1 MFIILF
7 GNCTCTK
14 LCYYYMYLCYNIV
27 LCINILF
34 NNKMLLYLEYNENR
48 FKFVVFT
55 EKLYCK
61 VCFLY
66 LQPSDVCDY

>member
-7 GNCTCTK
+7 GNCTCMK
-14 LCYYYMYLCYNIV
+14 LCYYYMDLCCNIV

-34 NNKMLLYLEYNENR
+34 NNKMLSENR

-55 EKLYCK
+55 EKPLLFSKIY
-61 VCFLY
+61 FL
-66 LQPSDVCDY
+66 